1 MWLSRKRHHPT
12 HHSELDEYKK
22 CDPTARFPTLLT
34 IPDETGER

>member
-12 HHSELDEYKK
+12 HLFELDEYKK
-22 CDPTARFPTLLT
+22 CDPTARFLTLLM